1 MDPEP
6 QGPPPEKGTE
16 GPPPDTGTEVTPPET
31 GSDLTQVQV
40 ELDKARAEARRWE
53 SRAKGN
59 SEAAKELDRLRR
71 ESMNDQER
79 AAAEAA
85 DKATSEVTA
94 RLGGRLVRAEMRA
107 AAGGR
112 LSAEQVEA
120 LASHLDVTA
129 FLTTEGDV
137 NEVAI
142 AQFVDSI
149 APPAPAIGDLGPVF
163 PDLGQGA
170 RGTPTPL
177 NGDPLLHD
185 LQAKLG
191 LR

>member
-6 QGPPPEKGTE
+6 QGTPPETGTE
-16 GPPPDTGTEVTPPET
+16 APPPDMGTDTPPET
-31 GSDLTQVQV
+31 GSDLTQIQA

-59 SEAAKELDRLRR
+59 SEAAKELDRLKR

-94 RLGGRLVRAEMRA
+94 RLGGRLVWAEMRA

-120 LASHLDVTA
+120 LASHLDVAA
-129 FLTTEGDV
+129 FLTSEGDV

-142 AQFVDSI
+142 VQFVDSI
-149 APPAPAIGDLGPVF
+149 APPAPAVNGDLGPVF

-170 RGTPTPL
+170 RGVPGQL

-185 LQAKLG
+185 LKAKIG

>member
-6 QGPPPEKGTE
+6 QGPPPETGTE
-16 GPPPDTGTEVTPPET
+16 GPPPDTGTDTPPET
-31 GSDLTQVQV
+31 GSDLTQVQA

-120 LASHLDVTA
+120 LASHLDVAA

-137 NEVAI
+137 NDVAI

-149 APPAPAIGDLGPVF
+149 APPAVF